1 MHYFYFSRI
10 DCNRK
15 HVGSDGMRIVVM
27 RPPKLLAP
35 IFRKVF
41 GIKKEGA

>member
-10 DCNRK
+10 DCNR
-15 HVGSDGMRIVVM
+15 HNVGSDGMRIVVM
-27 RPPKLLAP
+27 RHQKLLAP